1 MSLRRADVER
11 LVAPSFVEGLAE
23 APLSELRSRRD
34 ECLRAEVVLSYL
46 RRILQG
52 ELDIVRAEL
61 ELRSSGER
69 SDPSRLVE
77 DLPVILARQLKGEA
91 GGGSIAERSATGDEG
106 VARGISPP
114 AHLSL
119 VGMPGLFKTWSEP
132 WTKEVEEM
140 IAGALS
146 SELVERALPGGTLPG
161 ENLAALSDQEL
172 AGAAARLEENEAVLS
187 LKRRQLH
194 ERIDE
199 LQAAIVHRYQSGAAS
214 ADSLLA

>member
-1 MSLRRADVER
+1 MSLLKADVER

-69 SDPSRLVE
+69 SDPSRLVK
-77 DLPVILARQLKGEA
+77 DLPVILARQLKGET
-91 GGGSIAERSATGDEG
+91 GGGPAAGRRGAEDQRA
-106 VARGISPP
+106 ARGAGSPT
-114 AHLSL
+114 HLSL
-119 VGMPGLFKTWSEP
+119 IGMPGLSDTWSEP
-132 WTKEVEEM
+132 WAKELEEM
-140 IAGALS
+140 IAGALP
-146 SELVERALPGGTLPG
+146 SELVESALPGGALPG
-161 ENLAALSDQEL
+161 ENLAALSDEEL
-172 AGAAARLEENEAVLS
+172 RATAARLEENEAALS

-199 LQAAIVHRYQSGAAS
+199 LQASIVQRYKSGAAS